1 MLIASVELLS
11 ILAGLGWAPF
21 NLGRWVERKKQSPT
35 YQPTPT
41 PTPTPLSLADLKEL
55 FDNLR
60 NQG

>member
-1 MLIASVELLS
+1 M
-11 ILAGLGWAPF
+11 
-21 NLGRWVERKKQSPT
+21 ERKKQSPT